1 MIRPA
6 TDAGTPQAREIPTAL
21 RAAGIGVVDAL
32 ATTTRSGLN
41 THLLVSL
48 RLERSAWG
56 AAELRRAIGTIV
68 RTASTPAAYL
78 DLEARGPDDRSID
91 LAPLLRELGVRPIR
105 AAFTALTMADARRLA
120 EEEAT

>member
-6 TDAGTPQAREIPTAL
+6 ADEGAPHAREIPAAL

-48 RLERSAWG
+48 RLDRRAWG
-56 AAELRRAIGTIV
+56 AEELRRAIATVV
-68 RTASTPAAYL
+68 RTSSTPASYL
-78 DLEARGPDDRSID
+78 DLEVRGPDDRSLD
-91 LAPLLRELGVRPIR
+91 LVPLLRALGVRPIR
-105 AAFTALTMADARRLA
+105 AAFTALSMSDARRLA
-120 EEEAT
+120 EGDAP